1 MTNDER
7 FVKEVLMYLL
17 EQMDKW
23 NGEIDQ
29 METLLEQCDQKLTA
43 LAQSTAGFR
52 TNETLAR
59 RVIVKYQELL
69 LEMKTQKEEIAK
81 EMSLL
86 NQRATKRNAYAQ
98 PVSPD
103 YEFYY

>member
-1 MTNDER
+1 MKNDER
-7 FVKEVLMYLL
+7 LVKEVLTYLL

>member
-7 FVKEVLMYLL
+7 FVKEVLTYLL

-52 TNETLAR
+52 ANETLAR

-86 NQRATKRNAYAQ
+86 NQRATKHNAYAQ

>member
-1 MTNDER
+1 MKNDER
-7 FVKEVLMYLL
+7 LVKEVLTYLL

-52 TNETLAR
+52 ANENLAK
-59 RVIVKYQELL
+59 RVILKYQELL
-69 LEMKTQKEEIAK
+69 LRMKTQKEEIAK
-81 EMSLL
+81 EMAQL
-86 NQRATKRNAYAQ
+86 NQRTTKRNAYTQ